1 MQQKYIFRIR
11 CDFFYF
17 SLSKTHFSLFL
28 YKLSACYILG
38 GYNGHMADFF
48 KEVYLEQIC
57 AAFANLL
64 LNL

>member
-11 CDFFYF
+11 CDFLLPPFKNTF
-17 SLSKTHFSLFL
+17 FFVSVQVISLLHPW
-28 YKLSACYILG
+28 

-48 KEVYLEQIC
+48 KEVYLEQIY